1 MSPTPSAGAR
11 SATGSSRAR
20 EVGHL
25 GDRTVSRVGYGAMQ
39 LERLR
44 GDRAAAIALVR
55 RAVELGVDHIDTA
68 QFYGDGFI
76 NDVLAEALR
85 PDGRVVV
92 VSKIGAD
99 PDPGGPFPMR
109 VAQRPE
115 ELRASVEDNLR
126 SLRLDQIP
134 VVNLRRMDGR
144 LRIPMPDD
152 QVVDVD
158 DQLEAMTAMREEG
171 LIGAIGLSNVSLDV
185 LHRSI
190 PAGII
195 CVQNDYS
202 LFARQDEDM
211 LELCRD
217 AGIAWVPFFP
227 LGSAMPMLPKV
238 TDELAVQ
245 QAAASLGVTPSQIGL
260 AWLLHHAP
268 NCLIIP
274 GTANAEH
281 LEENLAV
288 ADLTLDAA
296 TLRGL
301 DALADPSSGTPR

>member
-1 MSPTPSAGAR
+1 MSPTPTAGAG
-11 SATGSSRAR
+11 STTGSSRAR

-25 GDRTVSRVGYGAMQ
+25 GERTVARIGYGAMQ

-44 GDRAAAIALVR
+44 GERAAAIALVH

-68 QFYGDGFI
+68 QFYGDGFV
-76 NDVLAEALR
+76 NDVLAEALH
-85 PDGRVVV
+85 PDDQVVV

-109 VAQRPE
+109 AAQRPE
-115 ELRASVEDNLR
+115 ELRASVQDNLR
-126 SLRLDQIP
+126 SLHLDQIP

-144 LRIPMPDD
+144 IRIPMPND

-158 DQLEAMTAMREEG
+158 DQLAAMTAMRDEG

-185 LHRSI
+185 LRRSI

-195 CVQNDYS
+195 CVQNHYS
-202 LFARQDEDM
+202 LLARQDEDM

-217 AGIAWVPFFP
+217 ADIAWVPFFP
-227 LGSAMPMLPKV
+227 LGSAMAMLPKV
-238 TDELAVQ
+238 TDEPAVQ

-268 NCLIIP
+268 NCLLIP
-274 GTANAEH
+274 GTANAQH
-281 LEENLAV
+281 LKENLA
-288 ADLTLDAA
+288 AAHLTLDAP
-296 TLRGL
+296 TLKGL
-301 DALADPSSGTPR
+301 DALADPPSRTPG

>member
-1 MSPTPSAGAR
+1 MSPTPTAGAG
-11 SATGSSRAR
+11 STTGSSRAR

-25 GDRTVSRVGYGAMQ
+25 GERTVARIGYGAMQ

-44 GDRAAAIALVR
+44 GERAAAIALVH

-68 QFYGDGFI
+68 QFYGDGFV
-76 NDVLAEALR
+76 NDVLAEALH
-85 PDGRVVV
+85 PDDQVVV

-109 VAQRPE
+109 AAQRPE
-115 ELRASVEDNLR
+115 ELRASVQDNLR
-126 SLRLDQIP
+126 SLHLDQIP

-144 LRIPMPDD
+144 IRIPMPND

-158 DQLEAMTAMREEG
+158 DQLAAMTAMRDEG

-185 LHRSI
+185 LRRSI

-195 CVQNDYS
+195 CVQNHYS
-202 LFARQDEDM
+202 LLARQDEDM

-217 AGIAWVPFFP
+217 ADIAWVPFFP
-227 LGSAMPMLPKV
+227 LGSAMAMLPKV
-238 TDELAVQ
+238 TDEPAVQ

-268 NCLIIP
+268 NCLLIP
-274 GTANAEH
+274 GTANAQH
-281 LEENLAV
+281 LKENLA
-288 ADLTLDAA
+288 AAHLTLDAP

-301 DALADPSSGTPR
+301 DALADPPSRTPR